1 MAYRIYFVSSGSIGR
16 GNTYFNRLIQNL
28 HKKLMKKYIHTL
40 VKKLGYKISN
50 ISQKEQDLK
59 NLVLGFA
66 VQNDAND
73 LVLKSASY
81 LVEIKKQF
89 PELTLESHKEG
100 VLARFKGLQLYLESS
115 EEFFI
120 VKEVF
125 IEKDYN
131 LLSNEPFVVFDIGM
145 NIGVSSLFFGLQN
158 NVKKIYS
165 FEPVVTTY
173 DQALYN
179 LELNT
184 AIATKI
190 EAFNFG
196 LGGST
201 RIAKVLYNA
210 QAKGN
215 CGIRRESS
223 LVIHRDDASEIEIH
237 IKNVSDIL
245 PDLFAQHPSEKKVLK
260 IDCEGAEYEILQ
272 KLNDSNLL
280 VGIDIVLIEWHDK
293 GAAILE
299 ELLVANNFSV
309 ISRHLTSITGMI
321 YAFKNST
328 QK

>member
-1 MAYRIYFVSSGSIGR
+1 
-16 GNTYFNRLIQNL
+16 
-28 HKKLMKKYIHTL
+28 MKKYIHTL

-66 VQNDAND
+66 VQNDTND
-73 LVLKSASY
+73 LVLQSASY

-89 PELTLESHKEG
+89 PELTLENHKEG
-100 VLARFKGLQLYLESS
+100 ILARFKGLQLYIESS

-120 VKEVF
+120 LKEVF

-131 LLSNEPFVVFDIGM
+131 LLSKEPIVVFDIGM
-145 NIGVSSLFFGLQN
+145 NIGISSLFFGLQN
-158 NVKKIYS
+158 NVKQIYS

-173 DQALYN
+173 NQALYN
-179 LELNT
+179 LALNT
-184 AIATKI
+184 AISDKI

-201 RIAKVLYNA
+201 RTEKVLYNS

-215 CGIRRESS
+215 CGIRRELS
-223 LVIHRDDASEIEIH
+223 LVVDQKDASEIEIP

-245 PDLFAQHPSEKKVLK
+245 PDLFALHPNQKKILK

-272 KLNDSNLL
+272 KLSDSNLL
-280 VGIDIVLIEWHDK
+280 VDIDVLLIEWHDK
-293 GAAILE
+293 GATLLE
-299 ELLVANNFSV
+299 ELLVANNFSI

-328 QK
+328 QKE